1 MNKTKPELLMA
12 HLAREG
18 SKVIATYLFFNSM
31 LMKREMCPFRV
42 IIGSQAAY
50 LSFIARMRRP

>member
-1 MNKTKPELLMA
+1 MKPELLIA
-12 HLAREG
+12 YLAREG
-18 SKVIATYLFFNSM
+18 SKVISTYLFFNSM